1 MKKWIAVIATIIL
14 TVCTFSACSGCK
26 MESKDIS
33 YDGEKIVWDAPML
46 AEKFDVSINDGE
58 KHTVSTEE
66 FLYTATGDFKVTITV
81 HRKLSFIFK
90 AKTVSK
96 QFKML
101 PTVDKDTIEYDETAG
116 KFTWDAV
123 DGATAYAVKIG
134 DKEYTATA
142 AEFAYSEAGSFTF
155 AVRAKGSSSSYY
167 SAWSGSYQGRILSA
181 PENVVYNDKEGKIS
195 WATVSGASGYTV
207 YINNEEFSTPTNSYV
222 YSTEETFTLS
232 VRANGTA
239 ASKVFGSVKSTQIEY
254 VFLPTVTEVFVQD
267 GVITWTDDELNTRA
281 TGYYLKVSKNGG
293 SAVIVNN
300 GSPFTERKYAPGEGQ
315 YSVQVLPM
323 CSGENIR
330 YFSSWCPSYLI
341 KVLAAPT
348 PVITTSN
355 NDETTITFPSDV
367 NGRIGRLSYSDD
379 GDGYEIVESSIDLSG
394 KSEYKNTYENVG
406 YYKFELK
413 ATATDGDSAWSN
425 PIEIVRLGTPGKETI
440 NDNMR
445 ATDSVT
451 QVTFGK
457 VAGALN
463 YTVYANDVVQT
474 NLNLTSNVFALN
486 AFNEAQMLLDG
497 GECTVKVFAESYV
510 PSGMNGK
517 KICLRSKTPLTFTV
531 TKLAVPKNFRVE
543 NGLLKWDA
551 SSTAN
556 NGYIV
561 AFMKNAAEVARYE
574 VQGGVAQQ
582 DLNFIKEAGT
592 YTLNVRALGN
602 GSSVV
607 SSEPTVNKQVT
618 RLATPTGANIAGGYL
633 NWTAVTGALD
643 YDISIGENLSTATT
657 YSTEST
663 ATSFDLTSLAKT
675 ATQSV
680 TIIAKG
686 NDQDILDSYSST
698 SPLTFEKLT
707 VAETVTVNNTEIAWS
722 SVPNAK
728 SYGVF
733 VGSMRVTTVE
743 APTTKLSHSAYIT
756 DAGSYTVSVQAY
768 GSNTSSSSTTAYLT
782 GEKSG
787 AVSVIKLTKPTLTT
801 KNGENRVYWN
811 SDAVAFGA
819 ASAVEVGTQQYE
831 KTNTYY
837 EMPIVS
843 GSNTKVN
850 VRFIGDGKASL
861 TQTGTVT
868 SDTATLAI
876 ELQEL
881 KKPTISVTVG
891 TGNATVSV
899 TNTSEYTAVS
909 SYVKWMFNNGSDLPS
924 PIAESSY
931 QYTLNAGASMTV
943 SATAIGGFFMDGDY
957 YVNSTKSDSQT
968 VTALP
973 QVQDVTR
980 TTAGITWTMPGTYSN
995 SVSTYSVTVSYTLGG
1010 SPVTETKTSSV
1021 ASCDIVIPVGATSIT
1036 VTITAN
1042 GKSGNI
1048 VSSVTTV
1055 NLD

>member
-1 MKKWIAVIATIIL
+1 MKKWIAIIVAIALAFGAFMIVGNL
-14 TVCTFSACSGCK
+14 K
-26 MESKDIS
+26 MKSDDIS
-33 YDGEKIVWDAPML
+33 YDGEKIVWDAPIL
-46 AEKFDVSINDGE
+46 SDTFDVSINDGE
-58 KHTVSTEE
+58 KHTVSAEE
-66 FLYTATGDFKVTITV
+66 FLYAATGDFKVSVTV
-81 HRKLSFIFK
+81 HKKMDFLFK
-90 AKTVSK
+90 PHTVSK
-96 QFKML
+96 SFKML
-101 PTVDKDTIEYDETAG
+101 PTVDKDTIEYDETTG

-123 DGATAYAVKIG
+123 DGATAYTVKIG
-134 DKEYTATA
+134 DKEYNATA
-142 AEFAYSEAGSFTF
+142 AEFAYSQAGSFTF
-155 AVRAKGSSSSYY
+155 SVRAKGPSSSYY

-379 GDGYEIVESSIDLSG
+379 GDGYEILESSIDLSG

-413 ATATDGDSAWSN
+413 ATATDGDSAWSD
-425 PIEIVRLGTPGKETI
+425 PVEIVRLGTPGKETI

-497 GECTVKVFAESYV
+497 GECTVKIFAESYV

-531 TKLAVPKNFRVE
+531 RKLAVPKNFRVE

-551 SSTAN
+551 SSDAN

-582 DLNFIKEAGT
+582 DLNFIAESGT

-602 GSSVV
+602 GSNVV
-607 SSEPTVNKQVT
+607 SSEPTVNKQVS

-633 NWTAVTGALD
+633 NWTAVSGALG
-643 YDISIGENLSTATT
+643 YDISVGENLSTATT

-663 ATSFDLTSLAKT
+663 VTSFDLTSHAKT

-680 TIIAKG
+680 TVIAKG

-698 SPLTFEKLT
+698 SPLTFEELT
-707 VAETVTVNNTEIAWS
+707 VTETVTVNNTEIAWG

-733 VGSMRVTTVE
+733 VNGIRADVVN

-756 DAGSYTVSVQAY
+756 EAGSYAISVQAY
-768 GSNTSSSSTTAYLT
+768 GSDTSSSSKTAYLT

-801 KNGENRVYWN
+801 VDGENRVYWN
-811 SDAVAFGA
+811 SDATAFGA

-837 EMPIVS
+837 EMPVVS
-843 GSNTKVN
+843 GRVANVN
-850 VRFIGDGKASL
+850 VRFVGDGKASL

-868 SDTATLAI
+868 SDTETLAI
-876 ELQEL
+876 ELKEL
-881 KKPTISVTVG
+881 KTPEISVEVG
-891 TGNATVSV
+891 TGSATVKV
-899 TNTSEYTAVS
+899 TNTSEYSAVV
-909 SYVKWMFNNGSDLPS
+909 SYVKWMFNNGSDLPA
-924 PIAESSY
+924 PIAESFY
-931 QYTLNAGASMTV
+931 QYTLDAGASMTV
-943 SATAIGGFFMDGDY
+943 SATAIGGFFMNGDY
-957 YVNSTKSDSQT
+957 YVNSTKSDSQN

-973 QVQDVTR
+973 RVQNVVR
-980 TTAGITWTMPGTYSN
+980 TSSGISWTMPGTYSN
-995 SVSTYSVTVSYTLGG
+995 SVGSYSVTVSYTLGDELK
-1010 SPVTETKTSSV
+1010 TETKTSEV
-1021 ASCDIVIPVGATSIT
+1021 ASCDINLDGATSIT
-1036 VTITAN
+1036 VTITAY
-1042 GKSGNI
+1042 GRSGANT
-1048 VSSVTTV
+1048 VASVTTV